1 MRGSGDVR
9 GPAAMRANFIR
20 HILVP
25 DHCVPERFAAVCD
38 WLNRQSC
45 RFVAVDP
52 EHGYQ
57 SLCPAYGLAL
67 RGFRGFRGFRGLRG
81 FFAIRISLHVP
92 AATGRGIC
100 A

>member
-67 RGFRGFRGFRGLRG
+67 RGFRGFRGLRG